1 MQDSAEVTN
10 KHTDFDE
17 EIKKLHITLKD
28 ATISLLRHLLCNLDQ
43 DRFVLIKGIMEMT
56 DKLKNEARQIQD
68 PEEKTRILQK
78 LDEFSRNSSAL
89 MVTLNG
95 LVKQAE
101 VPRARFQKLLA
112 TIKEL

>member
-1 MQDSAEVTN
+1 
-10 KHTDFDE
+10 
-17 EIKKLHITLKD
+17 
-28 ATISLLRHLLCNLDQ
+28 
-43 DRFVLIKGIMEMT
+43 MT